1 MPPQWGGW
9 RIRPQTVEFW
19 QGRLSRMHARLVY
32 DHSGGEWSVKRL
44 AP

>member
-1 MPPQWGGW
+1 VGGW

-19 QGRLSRMHARLVY
+19 PGRLNRMYDRQVY
-32 DHSGGEWSVKRL
+32 DYSGGEWSVKRL